1 MKVISRT
8 RIAKLTVT
16 AIIGLVVPV
25 SSVIG
30 AVPAI
35 ASTNFPCGSGG
46 TYTVSAANVLT
57 TFSPDCS
64 GAVVIDPSVTSIDIS
79 GDFLP
84 QGVTSIAIPAAT
96 TTITY
101 GSGPRTGFFA
111 NRNLNTITVAAS
123 NPTFTAIDGVLFNKD
138 VTTLFTYPPSKVA
151 TTYSVPNTVTTL
163 YDYSFNGTRN
173 LSTLTIPA
181 TLATWS
187 SVTVYNESSI
197 ARVDVDSSN
206 TNFKSIDGVLY
217 SKDGSALIFYP
228 HSKSDLSFVIPNTV
242 TDFSNYAITST
253 TLLQHVVLPS
263 GLKTI
268 GFGAFEFNYS
278 LKSISTIPATVT
290 AIQENVFYGSSALPA
305 INVDPANPNFK
316 SINGV
321 LFNKAG
327 TILIAY
333 PSGAMARSY
342 TLPSTV
348 AVINNSSFFNEFLEY
363 LSVPQTVTSQSFF
376 GYLSALKSINY
387 CSTDGASRTAL
398 LRLGRNYPVP
408 TTMVCDLG
416 LTITNP
422 ASDTIFQMKAAVEQ
436 TIPISVQTAVAPYTI
451 EVTAG
456 TLPSGLRIS
465 SDSSS
470 IIGTPTTP
478 GSSFGIS
485 LTATDVFG
493 YSHTVTGL
501 SFNVAANKEAA
512 DKAAADKAA
521 ADKAAADKAAAD
533 KEAEDKAAADAEA
546 AAKMVLDKAIADAK
560 AEVEAAAKIAQDK
573 AVADAKATTEAAAKI
588 AQDKAVADAK
598 AIAEA
603 AAKIAQDKAV
613 ADAKATTEA
622 AAKIAQ
628 DKAVADA
635 KATAEAAAKIAQD
648 KAVADAKA
656 TAEAV
661 AKVAAEAV
669 AKAAADKAATDK
681 IISDA
686 KSEAA
691 SILAEA
697 KAKVAADK
705 EAADKAALTQ
715 AQIELAAA
723 NASLADSQK
732 TIREQAAK
740 IASFEEQFRTLSES
754 VNAMQSQVA
763 QLNSKFVATTS
774 NLKTA
779 NAKIKKICSVKPKP
793 KGC

>member
-57 TFSPDCS
+57 TFASDCA
-64 GAVVIDPSVTSIDIS
+64 GAVNIDPSVTSVTEGI
-79 GDFLP
+79 LP

-101 GSGPRTGFFA
+101 SSGVWTGFFA

-123 NPTFTAIDGVLFNKD
+123 NPTFTAIDGVLFNKN
-138 VTTLFTYPPSKVA
+138 VTTLFTYPPSKAA
-151 TTYSVPNTVTTL
+151 TTYSVPNTVTRL
-163 YDYSFNGTRN
+163 YNYAFNGTRN

-187 SVTVYNESSI
+187 SSTVNNQSSI
-197 ARVDVDSSN
+197 ARVEVDSSN
-206 TNFKSIDGVLY
+206 TNFKSIDGVIY
-217 SKDGSALIFYP
+217 SKDGSILIYYP
-228 HSKSDLSFVIPNTV
+228 QSKSELSFTIPNTV
-242 TDFSNYAITST
+242 TALGNYAIRT
-253 TLLQHVVLPS
+253 TFFLQHIVLPS

-268 GFGAFEFNYS
+268 GFGAFQFNYS

-342 TLPSTV
+342 TLPQTV
-348 AVINNSSFFNEFLEY
+348 AVINNSSFVNDFLEY
-363 LSVPQTVTSQSFF
+363 LSVPQTVTTQSFL
-376 GYLSALKSINY
+376 GYLDGLKSINY
-387 CSTDGASRTAL
+387 CSTDGASRTDL
-398 LRLGRNYPVP
+398 LRLGIYNYVP
-408 TTMVCDLG
+408 ATMVCDLG
-416 LTITNP
+416 LTIANP
-422 ASDTIFQMKAAVEQ
+422 SSDTIFEMKAAVEQ

-521 ADKAAADKAAAD
+521 T
-533 KEAEDKAAADAEA
+533 DKAAADAEA
-546 AAKMVLDKAIADAK
+546 AAKMVLEKAIADAK

-573 AVADAKATTEAAAKI
+573 AVADAKATAEAAAKI
-588 AQDKAVADAK
+588 SQDKAVADVK
-598 AIAEA
+598 AEAEA
-603 AAKIAQDKAV
+603 AA
-613 ADAKATTEA
+613 
-622 AAKIAQ
+622 
-628 DKAVADA
+628 
-635 KATAEAAAKIAQD
+635 
-648 KAVADAKA
+648 
-656 TAEAV
+656 
-661 AKVAAEAV
+661 
-669 AKAAADKAATDK
+669 
-681 IISDA
+681 
-686 KSEAA
+686 
-691 SILAEA
+691 
-697 KAKVAADK
+697 
-705 EAADKAALTQ
+705 KAALTQ

-754 VNAMQSQVA
+754 VNGMQSQVA
-763 QLNSKFVATTS
+763 QLNSKFVTTTS

>member
-57 TFSPDCS
+57 TFASDCA
-64 GAVVIDPSVTSIDIS
+64 GAVNIDPSVTSVTEGI
-79 GDFLP
+79 LP

-101 GSGPRTGFFA
+101 SSGVWTGFFA

-123 NPTFTAIDGVLFNKD
+123 NPTFTAIDGVLFNKN
-138 VTTLFTYPPSKVA
+138 VTTLFTYPPSKAA
-151 TTYSVPNTVTTL
+151 TTYSVPNTVTRL
-163 YDYSFNGTRN
+163 YNYAFNGTRN

-187 SVTVYNESSI
+187 SSTVNNQSSI
-197 ARVDVDSSN
+197 ARVEVDSSN
-206 TNFKSIDGVLY
+206 TNFKSIDGVIY
-217 SKDGSALIFYP
+217 SKDGSILIYYP
-228 HSKSDLSFVIPNTV
+228 QSKSELSFTIPNTV
-242 TDFSNYAITST
+242 TALGNYAIRT
-253 TLLQHVVLPS
+253 TFFLQHIVLPS

-268 GFGAFEFNYS
+268 GFGAFQFNYS

-342 TLPSTV
+342 TLPQTV
-348 AVINNSSFFNEFLEY
+348 AVINNSSFVNDFLEY
-363 LSVPQTVTSQSFF
+363 LSVPQTVTTQSFL
-376 GYLSALKSINY
+376 GYLDGLKSINY
-387 CSTDGASRTAL
+387 CSTDGASRTDL
-398 LRLGRNYPVP
+398 LRLGIYNYVP
-408 TTMVCDLG
+408 ATMVCDLG
-416 LTITNP
+416 LTIANP
-422 ASDTIFQMKAAVEQ
+422 SSDTIFEMKAAVEQ

-521 ADKAAADKAAAD
+521 T
-533 KEAEDKAAADAEA
+533 DKAAADAEA
-546 AAKMVLDKAIADAK
+546 AAKMVLEKAIADAK

-573 AVADAKATTEAAAKI
+573 AVADAKAT
-588 AQDKAVADAK
+588 
-598 AIAEA
+598 AEA
-603 AAKIAQDKAV
+603 AA
-613 ADAKATTEA
+613 
-622 AAKIAQ
+622 
-628 DKAVADA
+628 
-635 KATAEAAAKIAQD
+635 
-648 KAVADAKA
+648 
-656 TAEAV
+656 
-661 AKVAAEAV
+661 
-669 AKAAADKAATDK
+669 
-681 IISDA
+681 
-686 KSEAA
+686 
-691 SILAEA
+691 
-697 KAKVAADK
+697 
-705 EAADKAALTQ
+705 KAALTQ

>member
-242 TDFSNYAITST
+242 TEFSSYAITST

-290 AIQENVFYGSSALPA
+290 AIQENVFFGSSALPA

-348 AVINNSSFFNEFLEY
+348 AVINDSSFFNEFLEY

-521 ADKAAADKAAAD
+521 ADK
-533 KEAEDKAAADAEA
+533 EAEDKAAADAEA

-560 AEVEAAAKIAQDK
+560 AEV
-573 AVADAKATTEAAAKI
+573 
-588 AQDKAVADAK
+588 
-598 AIAEA
+598 EA

-754 VNAMQSQVA
+754 VNGMQSQVA

>member
-57 TFSPDCS
+57 TFASDCA
-64 GAVVIDPSVTSIDIS
+64 GAVNIDPSVTSVTEGI
-79 GDFLP
+79 LP

-101 GSGPRTGFFA
+101 SSGVWTGFFA

-123 NPTFTAIDGVLFNKD
+123 NPTFTAIDGVLFNKN
-138 VTTLFTYPPSKVA
+138 VTTLFTYPPSKAA
-151 TTYSVPNTVTTL
+151 TTYSVPNTVTRL
-163 YDYSFNGTRN
+163 YNYAFNGTRN

-187 SVTVYNESSI
+187 SSTVNNQSSI
-197 ARVDVDSSN
+197 ARVEVDSSN
-206 TNFKSIDGVLY
+206 TNFKSIDGVIY
-217 SKDGSALIFYP
+217 SKDGSILIYYP
-228 HSKSDLSFVIPNTV
+228 QSKSELSFTIPNTV
-242 TDFSNYAITST
+242 TALGNYAIRT
-253 TLLQHVVLPS
+253 TFFLQHIVLPS

-268 GFGAFEFNYS
+268 GFGAFQFNYS

-342 TLPSTV
+342 TLPQTV
-348 AVINNSSFFNEFLEY
+348 AVINNSSFVNDFLEY
-363 LSVPQTVTSQSFF
+363 LSVPQTVTTQSFL
-376 GYLSALKSINY
+376 GYLDGLKSINY
-387 CSTDGASRTAL
+387 CSTDGASRTDL
-398 LRLGRNYPVP
+398 LRLGIYNYVP
-408 TTMVCDLG
+408 ATMVCDLG
-416 LTITNP
+416 LTIANP
-422 ASDTIFQMKAAVEQ
+422 SSDTIFEMKAAVEK

-521 ADKAAADKAAAD
+521 T
-533 KEAEDKAAADAEA
+533 DKAAADAEA
-546 AAKMVLDKAIADAK
+546 AAKMVLEKAIADAK

-573 AVADAKATTEAAAKI
+573 AVADAKA
-588 AQDKAVADAK
+588 V
-598 AIAEA
+598 AEA

-613 ADAKATTEA
+613 ADVKAE
-622 AAKIAQ
+622 
-628 DKAVADA
+628 
-635 KATAEAAAKIAQD
+635 AEAAA
-648 KAVADAKA
+648 
-656 TAEAV
+656 
-661 AKVAAEAV
+661 
-669 AKAAADKAATDK
+669 
-681 IISDA
+681 
-686 KSEAA
+686 
-691 SILAEA
+691 
-697 KAKVAADK
+697 
-705 EAADKAALTQ
+705 KAALTQ

>member
-57 TFSPDCS
+57 TFASDCA
-64 GAVVIDPSVTSIDIS
+64 GAVNIDPSVTSVTEGI
-79 GDFLP
+79 LP

-101 GSGPRTGFFA
+101 SSGVWTGFFA

-123 NPTFTAIDGVLFNKD
+123 NPTFTAIDGVLFNKN
-138 VTTLFTYPPSKVA
+138 VTTLFTYPPSKAA
-151 TTYSVPNTVTTL
+151 TTYSVPNTVTRL
-163 YDYSFNGTRN
+163 YNYAFNGTRN

-187 SVTVYNESSI
+187 SSTVNNQSSI
-197 ARVDVDSSN
+197 ARVEVDSSN
-206 TNFKSIDGVLY
+206 TNFKSIDGVIY
-217 SKDGSALIFYP
+217 SKDGSILIYYP
-228 HSKSDLSFVIPNTV
+228 QSKSELSFTIPNTV
-242 TDFSNYAITST
+242 TALGNYAIRT
-253 TLLQHVVLPS
+253 TFFLQHIVLPS

-268 GFGAFEFNYS
+268 GFGAFHFNYS

-342 TLPSTV
+342 TLPQTV
-348 AVINNSSFFNEFLEY
+348 AVINNSSLVNDFLEY
-363 LSVPQTVTSQSFF
+363 LSVPQTVTTQSFL
-376 GYLSALKSINY
+376 GYLDGLKSINY

-398 LRLGRNYPVP
+398 LSLGIYNYVP
-408 TTMVCDLG
+408 ATMVCDLG
-416 LTITNP
+416 LTIANP
-422 ASDTIFQMKAAVEQ
+422 SSDTIFEMKAAVEQ

-533 KEAEDKAAADAEA
+533 AEA
-546 AAKMVLDKAIADAK
+546 AAKMVLEKAIADAK
-560 AEVEAAAKIAQDK
+560 AEV
-573 AVADAKATTEAAAKI
+573 
-588 AQDKAVADAK
+588 
-598 AIAEA
+598 
-603 AAKIAQDKAV
+603 
-613 ADAKATTEA
+613 EA

-656 TAEAV
+656 TTE
-661 AKVAAEAV
+661 
-669 AKAAADKAATDK
+669 AAA
-681 IISDA
+681 
-686 KSEAA
+686 
-691 SILAEA
+691 
-697 KAKVAADK
+697 
-705 EAADKAALTQ
+705 KAALTQ

>member
-1 MKVISRT
+1 
-8 RIAKLTVT
+8 
-16 AIIGLVVPV
+16 
-25 SSVIG
+25 
-30 AVPAI
+30 
-35 ASTNFPCGSGG
+35 
-46 TYTVSAANVLT
+46 
-57 TFSPDCS
+57 
-64 GAVVIDPSVTSIDIS
+64 VTSIDIS

-217 SKDGSALIFYP
+217 SKDGSALVFYP

-242 TDFSNYAITST
+242 TEFSNYAITST

-348 AVINNSSFFNEFLEY
+348 AEINNSSFFNEFLEY
-363 LSVPQTVTSQSFF
+363 LSVPQTVTTQSFL

-398 LRLGRNYPVP
+398 LSLGRNYPVP

-436 TIPISVQTAVAPYTI
+436 TIPISVQTAVAPHTI

-501 SFNVAANKEAA
+501 SFNVAVNKEAA

-533 KEAEDKAAADAEA
+533 KAAADAEA
-546 AAKMVLDKAIADAK
+546 AAKMVLDKAVADAK
-560 AEVEAAAKIAQDK
+560 AEAEAAAKIAQDK

-598 AIAEA
+598 ATTEA

-635 KATAEAAAKIAQD
+635 KATAEA
-648 KAVADAKA
+648 VAKA
-656 TAEAV
+656 
-661 AKVAAEAV
+661 AAEAV

-754 VNAMQSQVA
+754 VNGMQSQVA

>member
-1 MKVISRT
+1 
-8 RIAKLTVT
+8 
-16 AIIGLVVPV
+16 
-25 SSVIG
+25 
-30 AVPAI
+30 
-35 ASTNFPCGSGG
+35 
-46 TYTVSAANVLT
+46 VLT
-57 TFSPDCS
+57 TFASDCA
-64 GAVVIDPSVTSIDIS
+64 GAVNIDPSVTSVTEGI
-79 GDFLP
+79 LP

-101 GSGPRTGFFA
+101 SSGVWTGFFA

-123 NPTFTAIDGVLFNKD
+123 NPTFTAIDGVLFNKN
-138 VTTLFTYPPSKVA
+138 VTTLFTYPPSKAA
-151 TTYSVPNTVTTL
+151 TTYSVPNTVTRL
-163 YDYSFNGTRN
+163 YNYAFNGTRN

-187 SVTVYNESSI
+187 SSTVNNQSSI
-197 ARVDVDSSN
+197 ARVEVDSSN
-206 TNFKSIDGVLY
+206 TNFKSIDGVIY
-217 SKDGSALIFYP
+217 SKDGSILIYYP
-228 HSKSDLSFVIPNTV
+228 QSKSELSFTIPNTV
-242 TDFSNYAITST
+242 TALGNYAIRT
-253 TLLQHVVLPS
+253 TFFLQHIVLPS

-268 GFGAFEFNYS
+268 GFGAFQFNYS

-342 TLPSTV
+342 TLPQTV
-348 AVINNSSFFNEFLEY
+348 AVINNSSFVNDFLEY
-363 LSVPQTVTSQSFF
+363 LSVPQTVTTQSFL
-376 GYLSALKSINY
+376 GYLDGLKSINY
-387 CSTDGASRTAL
+387 CSTDGASRTDL
-398 LRLGRNYPVP
+398 LRLGIYNYVP
-408 TTMVCDLG
+408 ATMVCDLG
-416 LTITNP
+416 LTIANP
-422 ASDTIFQMKAAVEQ
+422 SSDTIFEMKAAVEQ

-533 KEAEDKAAADAEA
+533 KAATDKAAADAEA
-546 AAKMVLDKAIADAK
+546 AAKMVLEKAIADAK

-573 AVADAKATTEAAAKI
+573 AVADAKATAEAAAKI
-588 AQDKAVADAK
+588 SQDKAVADVK
-598 AIAEA
+598 A
-603 AAKIAQDKAV
+603 AA
-613 ADAKATTEA
+613 EA

-656 TAEAV
+656 TAEAD
-661 AKVAAEAV
+661 AKATAEAV

-705 EAADKAALTQ
+705 EAADKAALIQ
-715 AQIELAAA
+715 AQLELAAA

-754 VNAMQSQVA
+754 VNGMQSQVA